1 MTGRD
6 LARDFDTNGAF
17 VEEELEDG
25 ALAFTVKV
33 EGKEEDVDD
42 GTAEEANSCFTGTK
56 GNKEDDDEDEEEE
69 GGI

>member
-6 LARDFDTNGAF
+6 LARDFNTNGAF
-17 VEEELEDG
+17 VEAEIEDG
-25 ALAFTVKV
+25 AFAFAVKV

-56 GNKEDDDEDEEEE
+56 GNKDDDEEEE